1 MKGNGSILVLLLVAG
16 MLPTM
21 LGLPVVTQP
30 PKPAEKEEKHEDSN
44 VERME
49 NIIEYNKYLQEVVNV
64 LESDPVF
71 AEKLQKAAESDIRSG
86 VIAQEL
92 EYVGHHVR
100 SRLDELK
107 RMELQRLKEL
117 ATKQFELTNEIDRD
131 HLKISEHVDH
141 SNPHTFEIDDLK
153 KLILKTSQD
162 LQENDRRRREE
173 FKQYE
178 LQKEFEKQEKL
189 RALDEQHRKEYEEE
203 LKRQQAKH
211 DNHEKIH
218 HPGNKAQL
226 EEVWE
231 KQDHMDGQDFDPKT
245 FFMLHDLDGN
255 NMWDE
260 NEVKVLF
267 INELNKMYQ
276 AGAPEDDMKERAEEM
291 ERMRE
296 HVFKEADTN
305 KDGLISYEEFIEQ
318 TKRDEFQ
325 KDPGWDTVD
334 HEPQFTH
341 EEYLEFERQRQEEIQ
356 RLVAE
361 GKLPPHPN
369 MPQGY
374 HPDANGAYQVHP
386 NAIPQHQ
393 VPHYQQQQ
401 QHQQQQYHQQQ
412 QHYQQQQQ
420 HHQQGP
426 PPPGYNNYGQQ
437 INVHP
442 NQIYDNVQPHQ
453 VHPNPTYTGQ
463 QSTVYTGQQAAPQH
477 QQAQPAPVQ
486 QHPAQQQ
493 QYQQQPQQQQHPG
506 QQAHQQ
512 QQQAQYPQQPQQ
524 QQQPYQQQQQPQ
536 QQQQYQSNQIP
547 QNPQYQQ
554 QHANNNVQPNQKP
567 PSHQQQAAPA
577 PAQQQQPQQQQHTG
591 NIASSPQQQPQP
603 QQQQPPAAPAQP
615 SVVQVKH

>member
-1 MKGNGSILVLLLVAG
+1 MRSHSSTLVLLLVAG
-16 MLPTM
+16 MVPSII
-21 LGLPVVTQP
+21 GLPVVTQP
-30 PKPAEKEEKHEDSN
+30 PKAPEKEEKHDDSN

-131 HLKISEHVDH
+131 HLKISEHLDH

-189 RALDEQHRKEYEEE
+189 RNLDEQHRKEYEEE

-341 EEYLEFERQRQEEIQ
+341 EEYLEFERRRQEEIQ

-374 HPDANGAYQVHP
+374 HPDANGGYQVHP
-386 NAIPQHQ
+386 NAIPQQQ
-393 VPHYQQQQ
+393 VPHYQQPQ
-401 QHQQQQYHQQQ
+401 QHQQQQHHQQ
-412 QHYQQQQQ
+412 QHYQQQQPHYQQQQ

-426 PPPGYNNYGQQ
+426 PPPGYNNHGQQ

-442 NQIYDNVQPHQ
+442 NQVYDNVQPHQ
-453 VHPNPTYTGQ
+453 IQPNPTYTGQ
-463 QSTVYTGQQAAPQH
+463 QSSVYTGQQQAPQ
-477 QQAQPAPVQ
+477 QQAQPSPAQ
-486 QHPAQQQ
+486 QHHPAQQQ
-493 QYQQQPQQQQHPG
+493 QQQHH
-506 QQAHQQ
+506 QAQQ
-512 QQQAQYPQQPQQ
+512 QQQAQYAPPPQQ
-524 QQQPYQQQQQPQ
+524 QQAQQ
-536 QQQQYQSNQIP
+536 QQQQYQSNHIP

-554 QHANNNVQPNQKP
+554 QQGNSNVQPNQQQP
-567 PSHQQQAAPA
+567 PSQQQQAVPA
-577 PAQQQQPQQQQHTG
+577 PAQQQPIGNVASPPQQQQQH
-591 NIASSPQQQPQP
+591 QQPAA
-603 QQQQPPAAPAQP
+603 AAPAQP